1 MGAPGMTSCDPSAG
15 VMVSFGASVGVAT
28 AAEQPMTA
36 SAATDISIASVS
48 TLRRWPN

>member
-15 VMVSFGASVGVAT
+15 VMVSLGAGVGVAT
-28 AAEQPMTA
+28 AAEQPIAA

-48 TLRRWPN
+48 TLRRPAN